1 MLKGVDR
8 IRSSRLTRL
17 PNASKLAQLGV
28 RRLSAGSAIPQVIW
42 QHVAHLT
49 EAFFADGDS
58 SLFTKDYIDHAQ
70 FQNLFT
76 PR

>member
-28 RRLSAGSAIPQVIW
+28 CRLSAGSVIPQVIW

-49 EAFFADGDS
+49 EAFS
-58 SLFTKDYIDHAQ
+58 QMVIPVCS
-70 FQNLFT
+70 
-76 PR
+76 PRTT